1 MNDASIPNKK
11 WSDDHPQADCAR
23 AKALMLQAVDDELPS
38 EESAWFETH
47 LGSCPLCRALQLQ
60 FQDIDDKLRRDGVSL
75 SQENPFPLGG
85 RGLLLTRVA
94 ATRTRP
100 STRMIW
106 LIPAAAAFA
115 ALLLIGV
122 AVVRTPHVRTQ
133 TETTPTQ
140 PVRSETRPHPALRAD
155 LPGVPQLASPRR
167 TPARRRRA
175 TRESGQEAFVP
186 IPYTAPLAPYERAT
200 IARMDLAVSALIAAG
215 IDVRSTEP
223 VVQADVLLGQ
233 DGRAHAVRILSKMN

>member
-1 MNDASIPNKK
+1 MNDASIPNEK
-11 WSDDHPQADCAR
+11 WSDDRPQADCVQ
-23 AKALMLQAVDDELPS
+23 AKALMLQAVDDELPR
-38 EESAWFETH
+38 EESAWFQTH

-60 FQDIDDKLRRDGVSL
+60 FQDIDDKLRHDGVSL
-75 SQENPFPLGG
+75 SQEKPFPLDG
-85 RGLLLTRVA
+85 RRLLLTRIA
-94 ATRTRP
+94 ATRRHP
-100 STRMIW
+100 SRRMIW

-115 ALLLIGV
+115 ALLLTGV
-122 AVVRTPHVRTQ
+122 TVVHSPRVRIQ
-133 TETTPTQ
+133 TEAAPTQ
-140 PVRSETRPHPALRAD
+140 PVRTETRPHPALRAD
-155 LPGVPQLASPRR
+155 VPGVPRLASPRR
-167 TPARRRRA
+167 TPARRRHA
-175 TRESGQEAFVP
+175 TPEKNEAFVP